1 MLLFGNRRQLTKLER
16 VGRRAH
22 WMIEAFF
29 AETPLLRLKLFHQ
42 AFDFEVYRIYQENKR
57 RLLFVR
63 FINDID
69 LTWNLIDGITE
80 ILNKNTAGLSIE
92 KLHDSARYLVSIFK
106 IICQMIEDICF
117 AIIVRHVQNENNSDR
132 TTLTEHLSTFCDKIA
147 ARYFYNSDTL
157 WAPRVE

>member
-1 MLLFGNRRQLTKLER
+1 MNFKLKFFIFSAFHRKQFVLCNDVLLEVLLFGNRRQLTKLEL

-42 AFDFEVYRIYQENKR
+42 AFDFEVYRMYQENKR

-63 FINDID
+63 FISDID
-69 LTWNLIDGITE
+69 LTWLNLIDGITE

-92 KLHDSARYLVSIFK
+92 KLHDSARYLVSISK
-106 IICQMIEDICF
+106 ILCQMLEDICLY
-117 AIIVRHVQNENNSDR
+117 Q
-132 TTLTEHLSTFCDKIA
+132 
-147 ARYFYNSDTL
+147 
-157 WAPRVE
+157 